1 MLDKWSIVV
10 IVTITALI
18 ASVVAF
24 VAVASGG
31 IPLWKALVLLAG
43 YCCQVA
49 ALWRANYLS
58 ELLLQKFNKQAK
70 PDDRVPLF
78 WANSWTAWDAQGRM
92 RRALA
97 HTDLP
102 RRCRV
107 AEATFIG
114 IGVINAVLF
123 ITLVAAR
130 PR

>member
-1 MLDKWSIVV
+1 MFDKWSVVV

-18 ASVVAF
+18 ASVAAF

-31 IPLWKALVLLAG
+31 IPIWKALVLLAG
-43 YCCQVA
+43 YCSQVA
-49 ALWRANYLS
+49 AMWRLSYLYG
-58 ELLLQKFNKQAK
+58 LLLQEFNKQAK
-70 PDDRVPLF
+70 AEDRVSL
-78 WANSWTAWDAQGRM
+78 WANSWTFREAQGRI

-107 AEATFIG
+107 AEAAAVGTF
-114 IGVINAVLF
+114 VINAVLF
-123 ITLVAAR
+123 FMLVVPVL